1 MKSEDLLYAS
11 GGIRMSYLGEA
22 SAEIQIKNRR
32 AKRIKWTT
40 AVASF
45 LLALCFLLTLPK
57 LLKALDTKNTLPDF
71 TDESKF
77 TIADGILLSYNGT
90 DKTIV
95 IPTSVT
101 KICATAFA
109 GNTSVESV
117 VMMDTVEEIEDGA
130 FAGTVNLREITV
142 NGKSGYYLSEDG
154 VLFKTSRQRL
164 EAYPASSDAVCYTI
178 PEGIEV
184 IATKA
189 FAYSRLKSITFPESL
204 LDIDL
209 SAFMECDN
217 LTKVDLP
224 SGTRTISFLAFEGCN
239 SLEEINVAEGCRKY
253 VSDDGVVY
261 SADKK
266 RLVMYPCGKKEE
278 TFTVPDGVEV
288 IELYAFYNCKNLKK
302 VILPDSLIEIQDYA
316 FMNSS
321 LISISIPKSVT
332 NIGEMAFA
340 NTNMKE

>member
-1 MKSEDLLYAS
+1 MKSEDLLYAI
-11 GGIRMSYLGEA
+11 GGIRMSYLVEA

-154 VLFKTSRQRL
+154 VLFKPSRQRL

-189 FAYSRLKSITFPESL
+189 FAYS
-204 LDIDL
+204 
-209 SAFMECDN
+209 
-217 LTKVDLP
+217 
-224 SGTRTISFLAFEGCN
+224 RTISFLAFEGCN